1 MRSKTTYAE
10 KLLDPRWQKKRLE
23 VLQNYDFVCQSC
35 GDGESTLHVHH
46 KMYAKGKEPWEYEL
60 NQYTVLCWSCHKQ
73 EHDKDFDIFF
83 EVMSRLP
90 IDGPFNKEEIGYL
103 IAGYTGIQLE
113 PQFLLDQFLYKKGK
127 ELNKEY
133 WDFLDGV
140 RK

>member
-35 GDGESTLHVHH
+35 GDSESTLHVHH

-60 NQYTVLCWSCHKQ
+60 NQYTVLCWSCHKL
-73 EHDKDFDIFF
+73 EHDKDFDTFF

-90 IDGPFNKEEIGYL
+90 IDGPFNKEEIAYL
-103 IAGYTGIQLE
+103 IGGYTGIELKPE
-113 PQFLLDQFLYKKGK
+113 FLLHEFLYNKGK
-127 ELNKEY
+127 ELKKEY
-133 WDFLDGV
+133 WDFLSGV
-140 RK
+140 GK